1 MRLRGENLQKRWL
14 ERYNHQIGESEI
26 TAGCEQRFTPERCER
41 INRAVPEVEL
51 GSMTHALSE
60 APNVAIAAFA
70 WGSSNGTI
78 SHPSSSTRRYRAG
91 SDFAPLRARRTIPA
105 SSSEANQHPTTR
117 LAQPECNQWTCRSL
131 LDICLA
137 GNSEF
142 VISEDFSLS
151 LRKSRTGIAAIFFWT
166 ASTFFQSMGRAGP
179 RSCASR
185 ERITASVSVT
195 PFSC

>member
-1 MRLRGENLQKRWL
+1 MQKRWL

-60 APNVAIAAFA
+60 ASKRGDRRLRL
-70 WGSSNGTI
+70 GSSNGTI

-142 VISEDFSLS
+142 VISEDFVIATEVQDWHGGDLLLDCIHLFPIDGTSRPAKLRFERTDHRLS
-151 LRKSRTGIAAIFFWT
+151 KRDSIFLL
-166 ASTFFQSMGRAGP
+166 TFSARL
-179 RSCASR
+179 
-185 ERITASVSVT
+185 
-195 PFSC
+195 